1 VGGARQEATL
11 LDISCHGC
19 LVNGATSPP
28 AGTRLRVAVGA
39 WGVAATFRVCAASA
53 RGLHMQL
60 EAGSGAEGW
69 TDHVER
75 MTGGA
80 KETPSKAA

>member
-1 VGGARQEATL
+1 
-11 LDISCHGC
+11 
-19 LVNGATSPP
+19 
-28 AGTRLRVAVGA
+28 
-39 WGVAATFRVCAASA
+39 
-53 RGLHMQL
+53 MQL